1 MIIPHRGGRAGGSLL
16 PLSEKLAPRKRTGL
30 EFIYGAGESAAE
42 VIVGSGVTTWK
53 PRAAVAQDG
62 DDLWRG
68 GATAQQF
75 FSDPFISDAPV
86 RLWEA
91 FKNPQSVQPSSIAAG
106 RAGGWFAARQTVCI
120 DGIVGH
126 VRRNRARRQRQ
137 VGRTSHTAFGL
148 LQQSATPRGQASVG
162 VQHLQPRRIAASVA
176 SLWFFIGE
184 PSQTAQVTPIGAGQV
199 AAIGE
204 SQILADEAG
213 DGRLDGSGA
222 DSHPGLQIAGAG
234 LEYHTR
240 FVPGTS
246 TYVEGA
252 AEKNPM
258 IRRGYSRDHRPDCEQ
273 LVIALI
279 VNNEGFPFSYETFDG
294 NRTDVSTMETILR
307 MVERKY
313 GKARRIWVFDRGIVS
328 EENLAAIRKRD
339 GQYLTGTPRSQMKQF
354 EAELLKEDWTQVRP
368 EVEVKKVAIPQGEE
382 TYILCR
388 TSGRKEKEKAIRNRF
403 SNSMETALKGLEKA
417 IATGRLKDR
426 NKMERRLGKIQA
438 RHPQVNDLYDV
449 ALKDTAEGVRLFWQI
464 KEDRKNW
471 RESREGAYLLRTN
484 LQAETAEELWS
495 KYMQLTEAEA
505 SFRALKSEL
514 SIRPLFHQLEPRVKA
529 HVMVAFLGYALWVTL
544 KHLLKR
550 RPAIVPKPSA
560 SGVENAQPM
569 TPMKAIA
576 LLSTL
581 QSADIVLPTTD
592 GREIRLRRITE
603 PTAEQ
608 KSLLR
613 QLGISLPEHLQF
625 HRECSADSAIA

>member
-1 MIIPHRGGRAGGSLL
+1 MFLRPNHRDKDGKAHTYWSLVETVRTPDGPRQKTLCYLGELNSSAQARRLTTVEVFNEQGEAHQLKLFPSHVAPPADDPQVARVLVNKVRLERTRQFGSCFLGLDLWKRLEPDRFFEQTVDGEPADVPWSRVAALLAINGLCAPGSELAIEQRWYPSTALDDLPEIEEGKINDTRLYRCLDRILPHKT
-16 PLSEKLAPRKRTGL
+16 KLERHLKDR
-30 EFIYGAGESAAE
+30 YGALFGAE
-42 VIVGSGVTTWK
+42 FDVLLY
-53 PRAAVAQDG
+53 
-62 DDLWRG
+62 DL
-68 GATAQQF
+68 
-75 FSDPFISDAPV
+75 
-86 RLWEA
+86 
-91 FKNPQSVQPSSIAAG
+91 
-106 RAGGWFAARQTVCI
+106 
-120 DGIVGH
+120 
-126 VRRNRARRQRQ
+126 
-137 VGRTSHTAFGL
+137 
-148 LQQSATPRGQASVG
+148 
-162 VQHLQPRRIAASVA
+162 
-176 SLWFFIGE
+176 
-184 PSQTAQVTPIGAGQV
+184 
-199 AAIGE
+199 
-204 SQILADEAG
+204 
-213 DGRLDGSGA
+213 
-222 DSHPGLQIAGAG
+222 
-234 LEYHTR
+234 
-240 FVPGTS
+240 TS

-258 IRRGYSRDHRPDCEQ
+258 VRRGYSRDHRPDCEQ

-339 GQYLTGTPRSQMKQF
+339 GQYLTGTPRSQMKRF
-354 EAELLKEDWTQVRP
+354 EEELVKEDWTRVRP

-388 TSGRKEKEKAIRNRF
+388 TSGRKEKEKAIRSRF
-403 SNSMETALKGLEKA
+403 SNSMETALKGLEKT
-417 IATGRLKDR
+417 IVTGRLKDR

-438 RHPQVNDLYDV
+438 RHPQVNDLYD
-449 ALKDTAEGVRLFWQI
+449 LELRDTAEGVRLFWQM
-464 KEDRKNW
+464 KEDRRNW

-484 LQAETAEELWS
+484 LKADTAEELWS

-514 SIRPLFHQLEPRVKA
+514 SVRPLFHQLEPRVKA

-560 SGVENAQPM
+560 GGVDNIKQMSPM
-569 TPMKAIA
+569 RAIA

-603 PTAEQ
+603 PTPEQ

-625 HRECSADSAIA
+625 NRECSVDSAIA

>member
-1 MIIPHRGGRAGGSLL
+1 MFLRPHSRNKDGKDHTYWSLVETVRTADGPRQKTL
-16 PLSEKLAPRKRTGL
+16 CYLGELNSSAQARWLTTVEVFNEQGEAQQLKLFPSHVAPPEDDPQVARVLVNKVRLERTRQFGACFLGL
-30 EFIYGAGESAAE
+30 ELWKRLELDRFFEQVVDGEPADVPWSRVTALLA
-42 VIVGSGVTTWK
+42 INRLCAPGSELAIEQRWYPST
-53 PRAAVAQDG
+53 AL
-62 DDLWRG
+62 DDL
-68 GATAQQF
+68 
-75 FSDPFISDAPV
+75 
-86 RLWEA
+86 
-91 FKNPQSVQPSSIAAG
+91 
-106 RAGGWFAARQTVCI
+106 
-120 DGIVGH
+120 
-126 VRRNRARRQRQ
+126 
-137 VGRTSHTAFGL
+137 
-148 LQQSATPRGQASVG
+148 
-162 VQHLQPRRIAASVA
+162 
-176 SLWFFIGE
+176 
-184 PSQTAQVTPIGAGQV
+184 
-199 AAIGE
+199 
-204 SQILADEAG
+204 
-213 DGRLDGSGA
+213 
-222 DSHPGLQIAGAG
+222 LQIDEGKINDTRLYRCLDRILPHKTKLERHLKNRYGELFGAEFDV
-234 LEYHTR
+234 LLYDL
-240 FVPGTS
+240 TS

-258 IRRGYSRDHRPDCEQ
+258 VRRGYSRDHRPDCEQ

-279 VNNEGFPFSYETFDG
+279 VNHEGFPFSYETFDG
-294 NRTDVSTMETILR
+294 NRSDVSTMETILR

-313 GKARRIWVFDRGIVS
+313 GKARRVWVFDRGIVS

-354 EAELLKEDWTQVRP
+354 ETELLKEDWTQVRP

-417 IATGRLKDR
+417 IVTGRLKDR

-438 RHPQVNDLYDV
+438 RHPQVNDLYDL
-449 ALKDTAEGVRLFWQI
+449 ALRDTAEGVRLFWEI

-484 LQAETAEELWS
+484 LKAETAEELWS

-544 KHLLKR
+544 KHLLKH
-550 RPAIVPKPSA
+550 RPALGPQLPA
-560 SGVENAQPM
+560 SGADPVLPM
-569 TPMKAIA
+569 TPMRAIA

-592 GREIRLRRITE
+592 GREIRLRRVTE

-608 KSLLR
+608 KLLLR
-613 QLGISLPEHLQF
+613 QLGVSLPEHLQF
-625 HRECSADSAIA
+625 PRECSADSAIA

>member
-1 MIIPHRGGRAGGSLL
+1 MFLRPHSRHKDGKDHTYWSLVETIRTVDGPRQKTLCYLGELNGSAQARWLTTVEVFNEQGEAQQL
-16 PLSEKLAPRKRTGL
+16 KLFPSHVEAPDDPQVARVRLNGVRLERTRQFGACFLGL
-30 EFIYGAGESAAE
+30 ELWKRLELDRFFEQAVDGESADVPWSRVAALLA
-42 VIVGSGVTTWK
+42 INRLCAPGSELAIEQRWYPST
-53 PRAAVAQDG
+53 AL
-62 DDLWRG
+62 DDL
-68 GATAQQF
+68 
-75 FSDPFISDAPV
+75 
-86 RLWEA
+86 
-91 FKNPQSVQPSSIAAG
+91 
-106 RAGGWFAARQTVCI
+106 
-120 DGIVGH
+120 
-126 VRRNRARRQRQ
+126 
-137 VGRTSHTAFGL
+137 
-148 LQQSATPRGQASVG
+148 
-162 VQHLQPRRIAASVA
+162 
-176 SLWFFIGE
+176 
-184 PSQTAQVTPIGAGQV
+184 
-199 AAIGE
+199 
-204 SQILADEAG
+204 
-213 DGRLDGSGA
+213 
-222 DSHPGLQIAGAG
+222 LQIEEGKINDTRLYRCLDRILPHKTK
-234 LEYHTR
+234 LERHLKNRYGELFGTE
-240 FVPGTS
+240 FDVLLYDLTS

-258 IRRGYSRDHRPDCEQ
+258 VRRGYSRDHRPDCEQ

-294 NRTDVSTMETILR
+294 NRSDVSTMETILR

-328 EENLAAIRKRD
+328 EANLAAIRKRD

-354 EAELLKEDWTQVRP
+354 EAELLKGDWTQVRP
-368 EVEVKKVAIPQGEE
+368 EVEIKKVSIPQGEE

-403 SNSMETALKGLEKA
+403 SNAMETALKGLERA
-417 IATGRLKDR
+417 IVTGRLKDR

-438 RHPQVNDLYDV
+438 RHPQVNDLYDL
-449 ALKDTAEGVRLFWQI
+449 ALKDTAEGVRLFWEL

-484 LQAETAEELWS
+484 LKAETAEELWS

-550 RPAIVPKPSA
+550 RPGLVPKPSA
-560 SGVENAQPM
+560 SGVENVQPM
-569 TPMKAIA
+569 TPMRAIA

-608 KSLLR
+608 QLLLR
-613 QLGISLPEHLQF
+613 QLDISLPEHLQF
-625 HRECSADSAIA
+625 NCECSADSAIA